1 MENRLIL
8 IGAGGFGRE
17 VLSWA
22 YQANNND
29 LFPKVGFYIDDN
41 SAVRLNSSYNCSCL
55 GSISDYVVHP
65 GDRFLMG
72 IASPSVKE
80 KIHDKFFD
88 HLDKFVTLVHPS
100 AVVARTATIG
110 RGVVL
115 CPFSLIS
122 ADVCI
127 GDFVTVN
134 AMSSIGHDSVVGRFS
149 TLSGHVDI
157 TGQVNVGNNVF
168 FGTGAKVVPRIKIG
182 SNSKIGAGCTVM
194 RSVKEG
200 ATYITQPA
208 KNLFG

>member
-22 YQANNND
+22 YHANSKD

-41 SAVRLNSSYNCSCL
+41 SAVSLNSSYNCSCL
-55 GSISDYVVHP
+55 GFISDYVVQP

-80 KIHDKFFD
+80 KIYDKFLN